1 MLEEQVKNVS
11 GDGGI
16 RKSSL
21 VKVYEYG
28 FGGCRASA
36 SDHDCLSTLYRV
48 SGAAKFTLDIPGV
61 VPVLP

>member
-11 GDGGI
+11 GDGGV

-36 SDHDCLSTLYRV
+36 SDHD
-48 SGAAKFTLDIPGV
+48 
-61 VPVLP
+61 